1 MMQQMAETNDGN
13 HSGESDGEP
22 WFFSENFGRA
32 TAASQ
37 YFLQVWFDDVND
49 EDNDDNNDNDC
60 DGFWSTWSSLAA
72 YNDDYGDHH
81 DGYEGND
88 DDVDGDDHHDG
99 GLQWYSIDQLAG
111 YLGIPVIGWN
121 ADNSGLER
129 RVSLAHCLQ
138 DHQHLSSSAF
148 ISMALNILV

>member
-13 HSGESDGEP
+13 HCGESDGEP

-99 GLQWYSIDQLAG
+99 GDDIQLTSLPATWGFPWSAG
-111 YLGIPVIGWN
+111 MPT
-121 ADNSGLER
+121 
-129 RVSLAHCLQ
+129 
-138 DHQHLSSSAF
+138 
-148 ISMALNILV
+148 ILVSREGWALHIVFNIINISHHRHSYQWI